1 MKESELQTKIKDRLS
16 KHNWLVVKLIST
28 NWNGIPDLMCM
39 RKGVTIFLEV
49 KTETGVLAPLQEHRI
64 KTLNAIGIHSRVVR
78 SLEEID
84 VYCYKTF

>member
-39 RKGVTIFLEV
+39 RKCMTIFLEV

-78 SLEEID
+78 SLEDID